1 MSIGNRIFTNV
12 KRPSRELVELFRG
25 IPSSNIN
32 DEMNRLFCMHDY
44 IRLINPECDM
54 QLLGTAITVKAPA
67 GDNLMMHAALDL
79 AQPGDVIVVDGD
91 SGCNRSLAGEIMMR
105 FSEKK
110 GIAGW
115 VLDGCVR
122 DTDGAVS
129 VKMPIYASGVTPQG
143 PWKFGPGEVNVPV
156 SCGGQVV
163 FPGDILVGDR
173 DGVVVIHVK
182 DAVEVA
188 KAARAHLEKESRTF
202 AKIADNFDAYIES
215 HLATTAKR
223 MDGKGIET
231 IEDSYAN
238 VYGLSF

>member
-1 MSIGNRIFTNV
+1 MAVS
-12 KRPSRELVELFRG
+12 
-25 IPSSNIN
+25 
-32 DEMNRLFCMHDY
+32 
-44 IRLINPECDM
+44 
-54 QLLGTAITVKAPA
+54 Q
-67 GDNLMMHAALDL
+67 
-79 AQPGDVIVVDGD
+79 
-91 SGCNRSLAGEIMMR
+91 
-105 FSEKK
+105 
-110 GIAGW
+110 
-115 VLDGCVR
+115 

-129 VKMPIYASGVTPQG
+129 VKMPIYASGVTLQG

-173 DGVVVIHVK
+173 DGVVVIHVQ

-188 KAARAHLEKESRTF
+188 KAARAHLEKESRTI